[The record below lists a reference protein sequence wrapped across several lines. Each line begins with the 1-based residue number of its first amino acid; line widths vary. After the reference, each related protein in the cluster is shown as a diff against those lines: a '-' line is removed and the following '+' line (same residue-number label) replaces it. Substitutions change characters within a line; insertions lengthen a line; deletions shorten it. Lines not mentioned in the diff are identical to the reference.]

1 MRSQECLNAL
11 RCRMTFLIAE
21 DNVRMRESIKRF
33 LDRNVPDHHIFLE
46 ASDGGEAVS
55 MYNQHSPDWVLMDIE
70 MEPMDGLAA
79 LKSIRASSF
88 TAKVIIVTSYDDA
101 AYRKAAKEE
110 GACGYVLKTHLD
122 ELGAIL
128 TSKKY

>member
-1 MRSQECLNAL
+1 
-11 RCRMTFLIAE
+11 MTFLIAE
-21 DNVRMRESIKRF
+21 DNLRMRDSIKRF
-33 LDRNVPDHHIFLE
+33 LTRSIPNHHIFLE
-46 ASDGGEAVS
+46 AHDGGEAVK
-55 MYNQHSPDWVLMDIE
+55 MYNQHAPDWVLMDIE

-128 TSKKY
+128 APKEE